1 MRKKWDLPPRRMA
14 DPFLKKFMCPVWE
27 KRVMEK
33 GRGKNKKREE
43 RENNQGFSQEKSQ
56 CCSCFMVCLFLCVP
70 LL

>member
-1 MRKKWDLPPRRMA
+1 MRKKMGSSGKKDGRPL
-14 DPFLKKFMCPVWE
+14 LKKFMCPVWE

-43 RENNQGFSQEKSQ
+43 RENNQGCSQEKSQ